1 MGVHVPQDGH
11 RLHGVRVP
19 DTDVRVLP
27 HLTCR
32 HLDLIRMHGQTEKG
46 RRRSQQFLHR
56 SQRPTAELDFLSP
69 HCDLITRADLAA
81 ADEAFNRSAATICE
95 GGRTR
100 NGTHVCSPTRLRAG
114 GSKHLMLVFVM
125 VTDMQWLSV
134 FKGPPI
140 RGSH

>member
-1 MGVHVPQDGH
+1 MGVHVPQDGD

-46 RRRSQQFLHR
+46 RRRSQQ
-56 SQRPTAELDFLSP
+56 RPTAELDFLSP

-81 ADEAFNRSAATICE
+81 ADEAFNRSAATRPSVK
-95 GGRTR
+95 GGGHATAHTCVHQHAS
-100 NGTHVCSPTRLRAG
+100 G
-114 GSKHLMLVFVM
+114 LVEVS
-125 VTDMQWLSV
+125 T
-134 FKGPPI
+134 
-140 RGSH
+140 